1 MKKIIL
7 GIVLTLI
14 PSNAWA
20 NCPSGNCAV
29 EINCTTGVV
38 TYTDAPVRTET
49 PVVIPEPVAP
59 THQVVIQTANQ
70 SMGFSGS
77 LEAVTAQ
84 LAKITTTPQAPLAD
98 PCVLGTCTKVEVN
111 ATTGVTTISPLS
123 LTDLAQRYK
132 DAQFQYQRNLELAQA
147 AQQALVTVI
156 EPVVSETTLATVTDG
171 VLASAIVVEAKYI
184 TAKVAKAKK
193 TKVKTKKKAAIK

>member
-7 GIVLTLI
+7 GIVLALI
-14 PSNAWA
+14 PSSAWA

-38 TYTDAPVRTET
+38 TYTDAPIQTYVA
-49 PVVIPEPVAP
+49 PVLPEPVAP

-77 LEAVTAQ
+77 LEAVNAQ
-84 LAKITTTPQAPLAD
+84 LAKIATAPQAPLAD

-111 ATTGVTTISPLS
+111 ATTGVTTVSPLS
-123 LTDLAQRYK
+123 LSDLAQRYK

-147 AQQALVTVI
+147 AQQALVVPI
-156 EPVVSETTLATVTDG
+156 EPVVTD
-171 VLASAIVVEAKYI
+171 VLASDAVAVVTSEVLVTTKA
-184 TAKVAKAKK
+184 VKAKK
-193 TKVKTKKKAAIK
+193 TKAKTKKKAAIK